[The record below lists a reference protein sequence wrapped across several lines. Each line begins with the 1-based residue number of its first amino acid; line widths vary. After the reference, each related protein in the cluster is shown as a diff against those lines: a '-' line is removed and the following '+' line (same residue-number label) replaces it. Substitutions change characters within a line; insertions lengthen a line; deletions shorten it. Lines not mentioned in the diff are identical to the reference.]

1 MNLIHKKAP
10 SFKLKDQDG
19 IIRSLSDYKGQ
30 MLLLYFYPKDMTPG
44 CTIEAEVFRDLMKE
58 LTKEGVAV
66 LGVSADSSARHK
78 TFCDKHHL
86 NFPLLSDEGKT
97 VLQKYGVWVEKSMYG
112 KKYMGIERESFL
124 IDKNGIVVKH
134 YEKVKPALHPQE
146 VLNDVRAIKSKQ

>member
-1 MNLIHKKAP
+1 MNLIRKKAP

-58 LTKEGVAV
+58 LIQEKVAV

-146 VLNDVRAIKSKQ
+146 VLNDVRAIKSRQ

>member
-19 IIRSLSDYKGQ
+19 VIRSLSDYKGQ

-58 LTKEGVAV
+58 LIQEKVAV

-78 TFCDKHHL
+78 TFCDKHRL